1 MDSKHFINQTLSP
14 LKSQKSFPPRWTSK
28 SCDSA
33 CSHDSSPE
41 SSRGSTSL
49 RMGMF
54 VRRRVG
60 LTLLL
65 LHPHEMMRKIVII
78 IFFWCSPSLHY
89 DCTLRAG
96 RGRHC
101 ELQLDLTCWCP
112 RDTWLWSETVKK
124 TPDTRLTLWSSLV
137 ITGNKMQKKK
147 RSVCVD
153 VCEYDK
159 KTTVFQVFG
168 VYNVFWSNCDPNLF
182 YTGEIRQRS
191 TINNRCAFLILKAKR
206 TTKEG
211 LLLHFSWNPNV
222 LTNCKLR
229 GS

>member
-78 IFFWCSPSLHY
+78 FFFLVLSL
-89 DCTLRAG
+89 TPL
-96 RGRHC
+96 
-101 ELQLDLTCWCP
+101 
-112 RDTWLWSETVKK
+112 WLHSACRKK
-124 TPDTRLTLWSSLV
+124 TPLRAATWPDVLMPSRHVTVKRDSQENS
-137 ITGNKMQKKK
+137 GHEAYFMKFSCDYRQQNAKKK
-147 RSVCVD
+147 KVCLCGCMWVWQKDDSFPSV
-153 VCEYDK
+153 
-159 KTTVFQVFG
+159 
-168 VYNVFWSNCDPNLF
+168 WRL
-182 YTGEIRQRS
+182 
-191 TINNRCAFLILKAKR
+191 
-206 TTKEG
+206 
-211 LLLHFSWNPNV
+211 
-222 LTNCKLR
+222 
-229 GS
+229 